1 LTEITFKSIILIM
14 MRWIFS
20 VGLVAAL
27 LFSSVAWAVE
37 KAPRITD
44 REIVE
49 RLTRLEDGQKAL
61 NRRIDDVNKRI
72 DDLDNKLNK
81 RIDDLRAEMN
91 GRFSDLRAEMN
102 GKFND
107 LRSGMNSRFESMN
120 ARFDTLQWM
129 LGLFIAIAL
138 IILGFVLRMQWQMN
152 RRQTSMEATL
162 SAHKEELAF
171 LRELFEK
178 LFPPKGVL

>member
-1 LTEITFKSIILIM
+1 M

-20 VGLVAAL
+20 VGLAVVL
-27 LFSSVAWAVE
+27 LFSSMAFAVQ

-61 NRRIDDVNKRI
+61 NKRI

-91 GRFSDLRAEMN
+91 SKFADVNKRIDDVNRRIDDLRAEMN
-102 GKFND
+102 GRFSD
-107 LRSGMNSRFESMN
+107 LRSEMNARFDSMN

-129 LGLFIAIAL
+129 LGLFITIAL
-138 IILGFVLRMQWQMN
+138 VILGFVLRMQWQMN
-152 RRQTSMEATL
+152 KRVTALEAVQ
-162 SAHKEELAF
+162 AKQGEELVTIRG
-171 LRELFEK
+171 LVEK
-178 LFPPKGVL
+178 VIERLFPPKGVL

>member
-27 LFSSVAWAVE
+27 LFSSMAWAVE

-49 RLTRLEDGQKAL
+49 RLT
-61 NRRIDDVNKRI
+61 
-72 DDLDNKLNK
+72 
-81 RIDDLRAEMN
+81 IDDLRAEMN